1 MMKRFIMNIDAEF
14 ALFTLSCYSRN
25 HSGRLQIV
33 YFSVK
38 KDVCTTSGFFS
49 SKVTSSFIELF
60 VQGTEDTEL
69 TLTREGDYVG
79 STDDFAEVSTI
90 ELILPKYL

>member
-1 MMKRFIMNIDAEF
+1 MQNSHCLLCLVTLGIILVSCK
-14 ALFTLSCYSRN
+14 LFTFR
-25 HSGRLQIV
+25 
-33 YFSVK
+33 K
-38 KDVCTTSGFFS
+38 KKAFAPHLFFF

>member
-1 MMKRFIMNIDAEF
+1 MN
-14 ALFTLSCYSRN
+14 YSRKR
-25 HSGRLQIV
+25 SGRLQVV
-33 YFSVK
+33 YILVDK
-38 KDVCTTSGFFS
+38 KAFAPHLFLF

-79 STDDFAEVSTI
+79 STDDFVEVKTN
-90 ELILPKYL
+90 

>member
-1 MMKRFIMNIDAEF
+1 MI
-14 ALFTLSCYSRN
+14 YSRKR
-25 HSGRLQIV
+25 SGRLQVV
-33 YFSVK
+33 YILVDK
-38 KDVCTTSGFFS
+38 KAIAPHLFLF

-79 STDDFAEVSTI
+79 STDDFVEVKTN
-90 ELILPKYL
+90 

>member
-14 ALFTLSCYSRN
+14 PLLFTLSCYSRN

-38 KDVCTTSGFFS
+38 KRRLHHICFVS

-90 ELILPKYL
+90 K

>member
-1 MMKRFIMNIDAEF
+1 MKTWEVGTFDFVKNYFIP
-14 ALFTLSCYSRN
+14 L
-25 HSGRLQIV
+25 
-33 YFSVK
+33 
-38 KDVCTTSGFFS
+38 
-49 SKVTSSFIELF
+49 ELF

-90 ELILPKYL
+90 EFILPKYL

>member
-1 MMKRFIMNIDAEF
+1 MI
-14 ALFTLSCYSRN
+14 YSRKR
-25 HSGRLQIV
+25 SGRLQVVNILV
-33 YFSVK
+33 DK
-38 KDVCTTSGFFS
+38 KAFAHLFLF

-79 STDDFAEVSTI
+79 STDDFVEVSTN
-90 ELILPKYL
+90 

>member
-1 MMKRFIMNIDAEF
+1 MNIDAEF

-25 HSGRLQIV
+25 HSGQLQIV
-33 YFSVK
+33 YFSGK
-38 KDVCTTSGFFS
+38 KGVCTTSVFF